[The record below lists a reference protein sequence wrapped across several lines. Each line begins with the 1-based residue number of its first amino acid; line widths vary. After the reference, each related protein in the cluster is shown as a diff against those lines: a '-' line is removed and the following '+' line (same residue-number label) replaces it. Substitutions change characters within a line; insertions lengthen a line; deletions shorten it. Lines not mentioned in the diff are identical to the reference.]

1 MDPSQAHGEISTGGL
16 KVRALGDSTADFKF
30 KIKNNKFKN

>member
-1 MDPSQAHGEISTGGL
+1 MHPRHIHGKIKTGGATY
-16 KVRALGDSTADFKF
+16 KVLGQDSSDFKF